1 MDVTTEKKD
10 RVWTVII
17 DRPEARNAVN
27 RQTADQL
34 VEAFLQFD
42 QNDHAAV
49 AVLWEAGGTFC
60 ADADLKAGGKIP
72 VRTSALTFLEE
83 MLRQNPPLCAEGD
96 SLQSEKGPFH
106 LRTAAEA
113 AERAAAPPPF
123 PNRIVSPCFSM
134 QTIP

>member
-42 QNDHAAV
+42 RDDHAAV
-49 AVLWEAGGTFC
+49 AVLWGAGGTFC
-60 ADADLKAGGKIP
+60 AGADLKAVAKI
-72 VRTSALTFLEE
+72 S
-83 MLRQNPPLCAEGD
+83 EGEANRLD
-96 SLQSEKGPFH
+96 GNMTAPGPMGPSRLKLSNSIFNSLAH
-106 LRTAAEA
+106 
-113 AERAAAPPPF
+113 
-123 PNRIVSPCFSM
+123 
-134 QTIP
+134 